1 MNIKTSKPCE
11 AIQRKLVDIE
21 FFEILHKF
29 RLLNVLYFKNVCKLL
44 NNKNRINVLYYFY
57 SNCLSSNKDQ
67 FLIPSRHC
75 WIRVTPLL
83 LAANMFWIKAYH
95 NLNHQFSW
103 GVYWLSLTPH
113 WFVMRHSAN
122 VPRSAVL
129 TCFNAP
135 LPWGTPCK
143 IKVNKL
149 LLMAVKAF

>member
-1 MNIKTSKPCE
+1 MYFT
-11 AIQRKLVDIE
+11 
-21 FFEILHKF
+21 
-29 RLLNVLYFKNVCKLL
+29 FKNVCKLL
-44 NNKNRINVLYYFY
+44 DDKNRINVLYYFY

-103 GVYWLSLTPH
+103 GVYGLSLTPH

-135 LPWGTPCK
+135 LLEELLAKLKLTNCYWWPSKPFRGYKKSFCIK
-143 IKVNKL
+143 IREKKINECMWKDVC
-149 LLMAVKAF
+149 

>member
-1 MNIKTSKPCE
+1 MYFT
-11 AIQRKLVDIE
+11 
-21 FFEILHKF
+21 
-29 RLLNVLYFKNVCKLL
+29 FKNVCKLL
-44 NNKNRINVLYYFY
+44 DDKNRINVLYYFY

-103 GVYWLSLTPH
+103 GVYGLSLTPH

-149 LLMAVKAF
+149 LLMAVKAFLRVQKIILH